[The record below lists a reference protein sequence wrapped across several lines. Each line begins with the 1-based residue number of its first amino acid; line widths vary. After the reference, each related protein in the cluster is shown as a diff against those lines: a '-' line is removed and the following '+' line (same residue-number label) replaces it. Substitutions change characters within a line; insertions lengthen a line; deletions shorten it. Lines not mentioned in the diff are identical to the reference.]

1 MRKGRRAVTSVFI
14 CDSILISMKKLIL
27 FTDVILVLPS
37 STSPDLE
44 PMFLKPVLSFNVLL
58 LFGSPAGFASP

>member
-1 MRKGRRAVTSVFI
+1 MRKGRRAVTSVFV

-37 STSPDLE
+37 SSPDLE